1 MADTD
6 VQGMLVRIEATTA
19 QLRQEM
25 ARADSNVG
33 QASSKI
39 DKSLGRV
46 DSAFDR
52 AGERAQNA
60 SGMIKAALAA
70 AIGAAGIGKI
80 IEAAD
85 SYGQMSDRIGMAT
98 SSVGEYE
105 QVQQR
110 LLDTAKRTYR
120 PLAEAQELYIRTSD
134 SLKSMGYNTSQA
146 LDVMDSFSFLLV
158 TNSASADKAS
168 SAIDA
173 YSKALQTGKVEADG
187 WQSILAAM
195 PTVVDT
201 VAKSTGKSAEEI
213 RSLGAQ
219 GKLSLDI
226 LTAGLQKTAEANGVL
241 ADGMSVAVRDAVQNL
256 QNAFTTYVGKL
267 NETTDA
273 TGILASG
280 IGVIGE
286 NFETLADVAILAA
299 IGALAGYGR
308 AAAGNAAVAVKSAI
322 QDAAA
327 RKAQAA
333 SVLLVAQAEQ
343 QKAQTTVFLA
353 EKEALAARGTAVQ
366 TQMSLQLAEARAV
379 EARATNAVA
388 IAQAGVRSASTTL
401 LGVLGGPAGVAM
413 LAIGAATAFLTLR
426 DNTGFLEKKL
436 GDLSA
441 PLDVLIKK
449 FNDLGRAT
457 QAVTLRELRSEI
469 DKTQRKVE
477 ESSGAIADNF
487 ENSLRN
493 AGAAGQDAGLA
504 AGFVSL
510 SKDAQAALDIVKKA
524 SKDSANGVAVDW
536 SSVANKVRAF
546 PAVVSE
552 SMAQGIEDS
561 AGNVEELTATLAT
574 NQAALSAFSA
584 ENNKSADG
592 LGKNAAAAA
601 AATAAGEKYL
611 EQLEK
616 QLGTLQ
622 DKTAAEAAERVILKE
637 NIDTQSALA
646 ASIRARAKAIDDQ
659 KKADADATKAKQK
672 NASAEESAAKKQVKD
687 FATAEEGYKRQI
699 ELINTTGDKQ
709 KDATEVMKLSFELQ
723 EGKLGKLSEA
733 QKKKLIGMAAE
744 LDALNKLKKANE
756 DDLKLTAFRNAQG
769 VGTQTM
775 KDGFD
780 QELKGVGMGDKAR
793 DRMRADLALQQKYA
807 ADVASLNEQLQAKSI
822 DKALYDQE
830 TTVLEE
836 ALAERIIAQELYYQA
851 VDEQQTN
858 WMNGVNEAWAN
869 YANAARDYSAQA
881 ADITNTALSEA
892 TGGLGTFFSDVAS
905 GAEDAGDA
913 LGDMVGNFAKSM
925 LKALGDMAAQWL
937 IYQGIQMLVG
947 KTTQASA
954 AGTLGANAQAMSLT
968 AGLNAYASTA
978 AIPIIGPAAAP
989 AAMATAMSVTAP
1001 LASAVGMT
1009 ALAGMAHDGIESVPE
1024 DGSWF
1029 LQKGERVTTAQ
1040 TSAKL
1045 DAMLSKIDSGLNNA
1059 QPQAQIGAGVLE
1071 AMSDGRPGMVGSGG
1085 GGAAPGGPTQIV
1097 YSPQVTVQAQP
1108 GMSDQDARRQGEMIG
1123 AGQETQFRGFLQREM
1138 GQGGLLWKR

>member
-25 ARADSNVG
+25 ARADSTVG

-46 DSAFDR
+46 DAAFDR
-52 AGERAQNA
+52 AGEHAVNA
-60 SGMIKAALAA
+60 SGLIKSALAA
-70 AIGAAGIGKI
+70 AIGAASIGKI
-80 IEAAD
+80 IETAD

-98 SSVGEYE
+98 SSVGEYDL
-105 QVQQR
+105 VQQR

-120 PLAEAQELYIRTSD
+120 PLAEAQELYIRTAD
-134 SLKSMGYNTSQA
+134 SLKSMGYNTGQA

-187 WQSILAAM
+187 WRSILAAM

-201 VAKSTGKSAEEI
+201 IAKSTGKTAEEI
-213 RSLGAQ
+213 RSLGSL
-219 GKLSLDI
+219 GKLSLDV
-226 LTAGLQKTAEANGVL
+226 LTEGLQRSAQANGVL
-241 ADGMSVAVRDAVQNL
+241 ADSMSVAVRDALQNL
-256 QNAFTTYVGKL
+256 SNAFTVYIGQL
-267 NETTDA
+267 DETIGF
-273 TGILASG
+273 TGTLGSG
-280 IGVIGE
+280 IAVLGD
-286 NFETLADVAILAA
+286 NFSALADIAIFAA
-299 IGALAGYGR
+299 IAALTRYGVTS
-308 AAAGNAAVAVKSAI
+308 ANSAAVATYAAYK
-322 QDAAA
+322 DAAA
-327 RKAQAA
+327 RKAQATA
-333 SVLLVAQAEQ
+333 VLLAAQAEQ

-353 EKEALAARGTAVQ
+353 QKEAVAARGTAVQ
-366 TQMSLQLAEARAV
+366 TQMSLQLAEARMV
-379 EARATNAVA
+379 EARATTAVSA
-388 IAQAGVRSASTTL
+388 AQAGLGRASSGL
-401 LGVLGGPAGVAM
+401 VGLLGGPVGIAA
-413 LAIGAATAFLTLR
+413 LAIGAATAFITLR
-426 DNTGFLEKKL
+426 DNTSVLEKKL
-436 GDLSA
+436 GDLGD
-441 PLDVLIKK
+441 PIDKLVER
-449 FNDLGRAT
+449 FNKLNRAT
-457 QAVTLRELRSEI
+457 QSVTLRELKASIEDAEGDLTTAAGSIAFEFQSSLTNAGLAGASGFMGGIAPLPAEFQSAMDIIKKASSDQSAGMVVDWKAVADQVREVPGVTAEMANALEKSGGAAA
-469 DKTQRKVE
+469 DKAEV
-477 ESSGAIADNF
+477 IAQLKTALAELTGETDANTRAERDNAAA
-487 ENSLRN
+487 R
-493 AGAAGQDAGLA
+493 AGAAQAGQKYLDQLLKQLA
-504 AGFVSL
+504 TAQDKTNLEAANRFIRENTLLTEGQIVAIRSAAAA
-510 SKDAQAALDIVKKA
+510 KDAQ
-524 SKDSANGVAVDW
+524 
-536 SSVANKVRAF
+536 
-546 PAVVSE
+546 
-552 SMAQGIEDS
+552 
-561 AGNVEELTATLAT
+561 
-574 NQAALSAFSA
+574 
-584 ENNKSADG
+584 
-592 LGKNAAAAA
+592 
-601 AATAAGEKYL
+601 
-611 EQLEK
+611 
-616 QLGTLQ
+616 
-622 DKTAAEAAERVILKE
+622 KTA
-637 NIDTQSALA
+637 
-646 ASIRARAKAIDDQ
+646 DD
-659 KKADADATKAKQK
+659 AATKAKQK
-672 NASAEESAAKKQVKD
+672 NSSTIESAAKQQLKSFD
-687 FATAEEGYKRQI
+687 TAEEGYKRQI

-733 QKKKLIGMAAE
+733 QKKKLMGMAAE

-822 DKALYDQE
+822 DKALYDKE
-830 TTVLEE
+830 TTVLKE
-836 ALAERIIAQELYYQA
+836 ALAERLIAQELYYQA

-869 YANAARDYSAQA
+869 YADAARDYSAQA

-947 KTTQASA
+947 KTTQSSA
-954 AGTLGANAQAMSLT
+954 AGMLGANAQAMSLT
-968 AGLNAYASTA
+968 AGLNAFASTA

-989 AAMATAMSVTAP
+989 AAMAAAMAVTAP

-1009 ALAGMAHDGIESVPE
+1009 ALAGMAHDGIDSVPE

-1029 LQKGERVTTAQ
+1029 LQRGERVTTAQ

-1045 DAMLSKIDSGLNNA
+1045 DAMLSRIDSGLNNA

-1071 AMSDGRPGMVGSGG
+1071 AMSDGRPGMIGSGG

-1108 GMSDQDARRQGEMIG
+1108 GMSDQDARRQGEMME
-1123 AGQETQFRGFLQREM
+1123 AGQEAQFRRFLQREM
-1138 GQGGLLWKR
+1138 GQNGLLWRR